1 MSSNDSVLRSLA
13 AAAAARYAGAGRFT
27 MGFVRGKLACD
38 PVYRA
43 LLTQG
48 LLPGRGRVLDLGCG
62 RGLFPAL
69 LCATRTWLYGNP
81 WPQEW
86 PTPPVGLTVY
96 GIERH
101 SRHALIARRA
111 MGSADRVEIADLTDC
126 SLPYCDAAL
135 LLDVLQFLPGELQQ
149 TLLERVAGRLA
160 PDGVLIIRE
169 ADAGAGRRYSIT
181 RGAERLCAV
190 ARGGWRQAYH
200 YRGADEWRRLLGR
213 VGFEARVAPMS
224 QGTPFANVMLV
235 ARPAPARVAE
245 TRDR

>member
-1 MSSNDSVLRSLA
+1 
-13 AAAAARYAGAGRFT
+13 
-27 MGFVRGKLACD
+27 MGFVRGKLGCD

-69 LCATRTWLYGNP
+69 LCATRTWLDRNP

-86 PTPPVGLTVY
+86 QTPPVGVTVH

-101 SRHALIARRA
+101 SRYALIARRT
-111 MGSADRVEIADLTDC
+111 MGDADTVDIADLNEC

-149 TLLERVAGRLA
+149 TLLERIAGRLA

-169 ADAGAGRRYSIT
+169 ADAGAGRRYAIT

-190 ARGGWRQAYH
+190 ARGGWRQVYH
-200 YRGADEWRRLLGR
+200 YRSAEEWGRLLGR
-213 VGFEARVAPMS
+213 LGYEARVVPMS

-235 ARPAPARVAE
+235 ARPR
-245 TRDR
+245 RG